1 MNRNPNKRLGAGP
14 TDAEEIKKHAFFDS
28 LSWDKVAA
36 RQYEV
41 PKPFMRPINPQE
53 ITINIFEDATLDG
66 NGEQVNYN
74 DIPGWSFVT
83 PQEQEQN
90 MQIFQTD

>member
-1 MNRNPNKRLGAGP
+1 
-14 TDAEEIKKHAFFDS
+14 
-28 LSWDKVAA
+28 VAA

-53 ITINIFEDATLDG
+53 ITINIFEDAQDANG
-66 NGEQVNYN
+66 GEQANYN

-90 MQIFQTD
+90 MQLFQT